1 MQNIQAVCWRAETKH
16 PKEEFACGRPAA
28 QVAAVESRKS
38 GTRQAKEERR
48 WARQRSNK
56 REEDK
61 ICSRARDKVGGFRQF
76 LVDGRPRGEEGF
88 LGRMQNIGDMQAEV
102 LEPPEIL
109 TYQTRKQP
117 SSCLQP
123 RCAACSNSNIFR
135 AQLAFNQ
142 GDIRPSVR
150 PSGLFP
156 CALERRERE
165 ENHPPNGTCNYPSGY
180 YSNRDSR

>member
-1 MQNIQAVCWRAETKH
+1 
-16 PKEEFACGRPAA
+16 
-28 QVAAVESRKS
+28 
-38 GTRQAKEERR
+38 
-48 WARQRSNK
+48 
-56 REEDK
+56 
-61 ICSRARDKVGGFRQF
+61 
-76 LVDGRPRGEEGF
+76 
-88 LGRMQNIGDMQAEV
+88 MQAEV

-135 AQLAFNQ
+135 AQLRCVGIKTAQTVNQ